1 MATFVLGD
9 LIISYL
15 HSFRKCA
22 TSSIL
27 VRRFL
32 SISLI
37 VPLCWPM
44 ALPVWASSCMQSKGA
59 QVCHR
64 AKHTHECGM
73 MMHETDEA
81 KSSGARISAVEQ
93 DEKCP
98 MTCCM
103 QTSSATARPV
113 PVAAS
118 SAPLLLHQAFVSFE
132 SQVFTATGFS
142 SHSDRGPPACSQ
154 SL

>member
-1 MATFVLGD
+1 
-9 LIISYL
+9 
-15 HSFRKCA
+15 
-22 TSSIL
+22 

-37 VPLCWPM
+37 VALCWSM
-44 ALPVWASSCMQSKGA
+44 ALPAWASSCMQGKGA

-64 AKHTHECGM
+64 AKHTHDCGM
-73 MMHETDEA
+73 MMHETDED
-81 KSSGARISAVEQ
+81 KGSGAGISAVQ
-93 DEKCP
+93 LDEKCP

-118 SAPLLLHQAFVSFE
+118 SAPLLSHQAFTSFE
-132 SQVFTATGFS
+132 SQVFTAIGFS
-142 SHSDRGPPACSQ
+142 SHTDRGPPACSQ